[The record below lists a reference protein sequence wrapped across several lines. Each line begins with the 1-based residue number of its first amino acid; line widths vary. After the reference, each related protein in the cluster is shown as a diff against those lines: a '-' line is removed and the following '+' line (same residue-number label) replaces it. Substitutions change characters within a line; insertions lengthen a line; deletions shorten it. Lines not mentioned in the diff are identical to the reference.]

1 MVERDRPKDV
11 SVGLGIS
18 SVGLHTSGS
27 PAPGGVSSGKKV
39 STLSRKGSGSFDGL
53 GGPTP
58 APRFFHA
65 DDAKSAASSHG
76 PDERAKLG
84 PKAATFFY
92 ANEAAATHR
101 DTEPRPISRENAK
114 HDDGSKFFY
123 ANEHQSNQP
132 PAARSGTIG
141 KPLSPS
147 NASPRFPSP
156 EVQRNGR
163 TVQRPP
169 SPLKDSSYTSASA
182 TLGSLRSKNVAN
194 PGKIISQ
201 EGRVPLSPKQEPTL
215 RRTSLSSTTSVL
227 RMPGHQKSA
236 STTSAQIPPL
246 SKSKASDA
254 TAIKRPVELVGSNGA
269 PTQQLRISK
278 TSPNSPELSTS
289 NSTSLLSTDIS
300 SLTLDTG
307 PSIAHASPLQSP
319 TKSASRAQQP
329 AEQLQKI
336 NELAANA
343 RRERKV
349 LDLEIS
355 NSSLLAINKTLERE
369 MRKQSAELRRFR
381 RLSRAGRFSITSG
394 SLRSISIPSNSSG
407 LIEKTD
413 ASGDLSDLE
422 EMSYQDSDESDNFD
436 DDLDSSFD
444 DDSSSVLSPTSRS
457 DYDARHR
464 AKDEKRLMLDLSK
477 HQQLLIDSQKM
488 SQSIRRCL
496 GWTEELIKEG
506 NRALAYHV
514 KVSDVELGGRV
525 LSRDDEEEEEE
536 EEEGPGVVRDIGES
550 SKGLLSPSAAMTILD
565 DVQLWAHGLG
575 QLSGDAK
582 ETTIDEPEVLQPD

>member
-11 SVGLGIS
+11 SVSLGIS
-18 SVGLHTSGS
+18 STGLHTSGS
-27 PAPGGVSSGKKV
+27 PALGGVPSGKKG
-39 STLSRKGSGSFDGL
+39 STLSRKGSRSFDGS
-53 GGPTP
+53 GSPTH
-58 APRFFHA
+58 APQFFHA

-92 ANEAAATHR
+92 ANETVATQR
-101 DTEPRPISRENAK
+101 DTEPRIAK
-114 HDDGSKFFY
+114 HDNGRKFVY
-123 ANEHQSNQP
+123 ANDHQSNQP
-132 PAARSGTIG
+132 LAVKSSTMG
-141 KPLSPS
+141 KPRSPS
-147 NASPRFPSP
+147 NASPRFPSS
-156 EVQRNGR
+156 EVQRNSR

-169 SPLKDSSYTSASA
+169 SPLKDSGYISAPA
-182 TLGSLRSKNVAN
+182 TVGSPQGKNVPN

-201 EGRVPLSPKQEPTL
+201 EGPLPLSPKQEPTP
-215 RRTSLSSTTSVL
+215 RRTSLSSATSVL
-227 RMPGHQKSA
+227 RMPGHKKSA
-236 STTSAQIPPL
+236 STTSAQITPG
-246 SKSKASDA
+246 SKSKAPDS
-254 TAIKRPVELVGSNGA
+254 TAIKRPVELIGSKGS
-269 PTQQLRISK
+269 PTQPFRISK

-289 NSTSLLSTDIS
+289 NSPSLLSTDTS

-319 TKSASRAQQP
+319 TKSASRPQQP

-394 SLRSISIPSNSSG
+394 SLRSMSVQSNSSG
-407 LIEKTD
+407 LVEKD
-413 ASGDLSDLE
+413 DVRGDLSDLE
-422 EMSYQDSDESDNFD
+422 EMSYQDSDESDISG

-444 DDSSSVLSPTSRS
+444 DDSSSILSPTSRS

-488 SQSIRRCL
+488 SQSIKRCL

-506 NRALAYHV
+506 NRALAYQV

-525 LSRDDEEEEEE
+525 LSTDEEEE
-536 EEEGPGVVRDIGES
+536 GVGAVEDVGES
-550 SKGLLSPSAAMTILD
+550 SKGLLSPSAAMTMLD
-565 DVQLWAHGLG
+565 DVQLWAHALSQLG
-575 QLSGDAK
+575 GDLK
-582 ETTIDEPEVLQPD
+582 ETIIDEPEVLQPD